1 TRPSWLSSAQ
11 LPQIS
16 AGGAHAGSAAQS
28 GSAQSVSPSQSLS
41 MPSPHTSGPTTHGQ
55 PVTGACAHTPVAQV
69 SVVQRSASSH
79 WAALVHGRQ
88 PGIGVLAQL
97 PALHA
102 AVVHALPSLQSATV
116 VPPVQANAA
125 VPLTCTVSVA
135 PMGSAGTRTVG
146 GSAAT
151 TVGVTLGSSD
161 EAVTSGLE
169 TKGGSP
175 AAVTT
180 TPLAASEP
188 PFPTVNV

>member
-102 AVVHALPSLQSATV
+102 SGVPSTWRMAEALAGAALVAEAVTTV
-116 VPPVQANAA
+116 VPPVQASAA
-125 VPLTCTVSVA
+125 VPLTRTVSVA
-135 PMGSAGTRTVG
+135 PVGSAGTRTAG
-146 GSAAT
+146 GSAVT
-151 TVGVTLGSSD
+151 TVGVTLGSSA
-161 EAVTSGLE
+161 EAVTPGLE
-169 TKGGSP
+169 TKG
-175 AAVTT
+175 
-180 TPLAASEP
+180 
-188 PFPTVNV
+188 

>member
-1 TRPSWLSSAQ
+1 
-11 LPQIS
+11 
-16 AGGAHAGSAAQS
+16 
-28 GSAQSVSPSQSLS
+28 
-41 MPSPHTSGPTTHGQ
+41 GPTTHGQ

-102 AVVHALPSLQSATV
+102 SVVHALPSLQSAAV
-116 VPPVQANAA
+116 VQGGQPGSGVCVQPSAA
-125 VPLTCTVSVA
+125 VPLTRTVSVA
-135 PMGSAGTRTVG
+135 PVGSAGTRTAG
-146 GSAAT
+146 GSAVT
-151 TVGVTLGSSD
+151 TVGVTLGSSA
-161 EAVTSGLE
+161 EAVTPGLE

-180 TPLAASEP
+180 TPLAARDP